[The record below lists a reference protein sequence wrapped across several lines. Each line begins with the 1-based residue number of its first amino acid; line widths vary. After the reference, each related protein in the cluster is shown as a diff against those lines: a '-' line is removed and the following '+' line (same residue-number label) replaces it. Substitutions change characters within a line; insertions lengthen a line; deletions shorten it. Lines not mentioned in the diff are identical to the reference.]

1 VFLSS
6 TTSYSLD
13 LFSCHEYK
21 LFFRF
26 TFPALPPNLTT
37 PLNCICN
44 RKRGGESSL
53 RIRAAVV
60 SAEIWAE
67 VPELARGFVLSEQ

>member
-1 VFLSS
+1 MLVPFRS
-6 TTSYSLD
+6 
-13 LFSCHEYK
+13 FSEIAEHGLWKQYCN
-21 LFFRF
+21 R
-26 TFPALPPNLTT
+26 FPALPPNLTT

-53 RIRAAVV
+53 RIRAAIV